1 MYKLLALDMD
11 GTLLNKEHKI
21 SRENFEAIQEALHM
35 GVKVVLASGRIFGGM
50 LPYLEQLNI
59 IDDNNYSVSCA
70 GGLVSNNTMTKIIQ
84 SNGLSINDLKYIYD
98 LTKKLDLSLYIYTRD
113 SILSFQDDIFSKFD
127 SIANNV
133 ALKIVDID
141 SLSDDIE
148 IYKMTIINDSI
159 DIIINVKESLEK
171 LFTKDII
178 QSKYCKK
185 TKRLECDVLDKILVE
200 ISDKYTVVKP
210 LQFALEV
217 INKNC
222 NKWTGIKKIAEEL
235 GIQNEEIICIGDSEN
250 DEHMIRN
257 AGLGVAMGNGF
268 SKIKEIADYVTY
280 TNDQHGVAH
289 VINKFILGK
298 EIAYA
303 ED

>member
-1 MYKLLALDMD
+1 MYRLLALDMD

-21 SRENFEAIQEALHM
+21 SRENFEAIQEALRM
-35 GVKVVLASGRIFGGM
+35 DIKIVLASGRIFGGM

-59 IDDNNYSVSCA
+59 IDDENYSVSCA
-70 GGLVSNNTMTKIIQ
+70 GGLVLNNTMSKVIQ
-84 SNGLSINDLKYIYD
+84 SNGLNIEDLKYIYG
-98 LTKKLDLSLYIYTRD
+98 LTKELNLSLNVYTRD
-113 SILSFQDDIFSKFD
+113 SILVFQDDIFSRFE

-133 ALKIVDID
+133 PLKLVDFN

-148 IYKMTIINDSI
+148 IYKITIINDSI
-159 DIIINVKESLEK
+159 DAVMKMKKFFKK
-171 LFTKDII
+171 LHTSDII
-178 QSKYCKK
+178 QDKRYKGI
-185 TKRLECDVLDKILVE
+185 KRLEDDILDKISTKL
-200 ISDKYTVVKP
+200 SDKYTVVKP
-210 LQFALEV
+210 FQFTLEV
-217 INKNC
+217 INKSC

-257 AGLGVAMGNGF
+257 AGLGVAMANGF
-268 SKIKEIADYVTY
+268 SKVKEIADYVTY

-303 ED
+303 EG

>member
-21 SRENFEAIQEALHM
+21 SKENFEAIQEALRM

-50 LPYLEQLNI
+50 LPYLEQLNL
-59 IDDNNYSVSCA
+59 IDDDNYSVSCA
-70 GGLVSNNTMTKIIQ
+70 GGLVLNNTMSKIIQ
-84 SNGLSINDLKYIYD
+84 SNGLNIEDLKYIYD
-98 LTKKLDLSLYIYTRD
+98 LTRELNLSLNVYTRD
-113 SILSFQDDIFSKFD
+113 SILVFQDDIFSKFE

-133 ALKIVDID
+133 PLKLVDFNL
-141 SLSDDIE
+141 LSDDIE

-159 DIIINVKESLEK
+159 DAIMKMKEFFKK
-171 LFTKDII
+171 LHASDII
-178 QSKYCKK
+178 QDKHYKGI
-185 TKRLECDVLDKILVE
+185 KRLEDNILDKISTKL
-200 ISDKYTVVKP
+200 SDRYTVVKP
-210 LQFALEV
+210 FQFTLEV
-217 INKNC
+217 INKSC

-257 AGLGVAMGNGF
+257 AGLGVAMANGF
-268 SKIKEIADYVTY
+268 PKVKEIADYVTY

-303 ED
+303 EV

>member
-50 LPYLEQLNI
+50 LSHLKQLNLVN
-59 IDDNNYSVSCA
+59 DDNYSVSCT
-70 GGLVSNNTMTKIIQ
+70 GGLVLNNTMSKIIQ
-84 SNGLSINDLKYIYD
+84 SNGLSIDDLKYVYG
-98 LTKKLDLSLYIYTRD
+98 LTKELNLSLNIYTRD
-113 SILSFQDDIFSKFD
+113 SILAFQDDIFSRFD
-127 SIANNV
+127 AIANNV
-133 ALKIVDID
+133 PLKIVDIN
-141 SLSDDIE
+141 SLRDDIE

-159 DIIINVKESLEK
+159 DVIMEAREFLEK
-171 LFTKDII
+171 LCPKDII
-178 QSKYCKK
+178 QDKCFKDI
-185 TKRLECDVLDKILVE
+185 KRLECDVLDKISVK

-217 INKNC
+217 INKDC

-250 DEHMIRN
+250 DEHMIKN

>member
-21 SRENFEAIQEALHM
+21 SRENFEAIQEALRM

-59 IDDNNYSVSCA
+59 IDDENYSVSCA
-70 GGLVSNNTMTKIIQ
+70 GGLVLNNTMSKVIQ
-84 SNGLSINDLKYIYD
+84 SNGLNIEDLKYIYG
-98 LTKKLDLSLYIYTRD
+98 LTKELNLSLNVYTRD
-113 SILSFQDDIFSKFD
+113 SILVFQDDIFSKFE

-133 ALKIVDID
+133 PLKLVDFN

-148 IYKMTIINDSI
+148 IYKITIINDSI
-159 DIIINVKESLEK
+159 DAVMKMKKFFKK
-171 LFTKDII
+171 LHTSDII
-178 QSKYCKK
+178 QDKRYKGI
-185 TKRLECDVLDKILVE
+185 KRLEDDILDKISTKL
-200 ISDKYTVVKP
+200 SDKYTVVKP
-210 LQFALEV
+210 FQFTLEV
-217 INKNC
+217 INKSC

-257 AGLGVAMGNGF
+257 AGLGVAMANGF
-268 SKIKEIADYVTY
+268 SKVKEIADYVTY

-303 ED
+303 EV